1 MFNKQLFLG
10 KSELAGHPLSFLSPF
25 VPLNNLWGQVVQVFM
40 VTAQKPIW
48 GIWGRVFL
56 DQMCFLSPNQQ
67 HRSTEG
73 NIRHFT
79 DPKQ

>member
-48 GIWGRVFL
+48 GALGVGFHGPDVL
-56 DQMCFLSPNQQ
+56 PVTQPTASK
-67 HRSTEG
+67 H
-73 NIRHFT
+73 
-79 DPKQ
+79 